1 MNTSYRPLHRSTT
14 NRMIA
19 GVCAGIGEYTNMD
32 PTIVRL
38 LAVLLFFLTG
48 PGMIVAYIIMAL
60 IIPETAHTDDL
71 SAAPGPGVN

>member
-1 MNTSYRPLHRSTT
+1 MNSNFNQLQRSTT
-14 NRMIA
+14 NRMLA

-38 LAVLLFFLTG
+38 LAALLFFLTG

-60 IIPETAHTDDL
+60 IIPEGHRGQAE
-71 SAAPGPGVN
+71 

>member
-1 MNTSYRPLHRSTT
+1 MNSTYRPLQRSTT

-48 PGMIVAYIIMAL
+48 PGMLVAYIVMAL
-60 IIPETAHTDDL
+60 IIPET
-71 SAAPGPGVN
+71 SGSRQEPS

>member
-1 MNTSYRPLHRSTT
+1 MNTTYRPLQRSTT
-14 NRMIA
+14 NRMLA

-60 IIPETAHTDDL
+60 IIPETARTGES
-71 SAAPGPGVN
+71 SAAQGLDVS

>member
-1 MNTSYRPLHRSTT
+1 MNTTYRPLQRSIT

-19 GVCAGIGEYTNMD
+19 GVCAGIGEYSNMD

-48 PGMIVAYIIMAL
+48 PGMIVAYIVMAL
-60 IIPETAHTDDL
+60 IIPESARTDDHP
-71 SAAPGPGVN
+71 AA

>member
-1 MNTSYRPLHRSTT
+1 MESDHRQLRRSTS

-19 GVCAGIGEYTNMD
+19 GICSGIGEYANMD

-38 LAVLLFFLTG
+38 LAILLFFLTG

-60 IIPETAHTDDL
+60 IIPEGTSNQTQ
-71 SAAPGPGVN
+71 

>member
-1 MNTSYRPLHRSTT
+1 MNSTYRPLQRSTT

-48 PGMIVAYIIMAL
+48 PGMLVAYIVMAL
-60 IIPETAHTDDL
+60 IIPE
-71 SAAPGPGVN
+71 SFRQPCSSPS

>member
-1 MNTSYRPLHRSTT
+1 MNSTYRPLQRSTT

-19 GVCAGIGEYTNMD
+19 GICAGIGEYTNMD

-48 PGMIVAYIIMAL
+48 PGMLVAYLVMAI
-60 IIPETAHTDDL
+60 IIPEATGG
-71 SAAPGPGVN
+71 SQQPN